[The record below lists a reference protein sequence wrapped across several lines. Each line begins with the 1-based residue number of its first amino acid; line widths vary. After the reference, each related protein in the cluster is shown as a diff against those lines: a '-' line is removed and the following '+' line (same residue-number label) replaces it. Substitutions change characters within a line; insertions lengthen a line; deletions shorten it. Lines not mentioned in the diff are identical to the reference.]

1 MATAKEQLLS
11 MMNPQQARL
20 LDQQMRGQQVA
31 QRSQGAG
38 MLSGLVQAY
47 TGMGDVAQRATGITP
62 MGRNEQMARS
72 NTEKT
77 TTMLANK
84 RGNAIKAVMT
94 SKRPQEQKMNM
105 VSAIKNDATGEFSD
119 KIIEELTLGSSK
131 GGTPATKV
139 LSDGSVIQVN
149 NSGMAT
155 EVRPP
160 TLAGMMNQ
168 SVDGLNE
175 SYSRDSIDKAQLVL
189 MEGRKDKLSPEEL
202 HAKVQKTLDP
212 KLKEPVAERM
222 GEIAGLANNYGM
234 FTEQLP
240 RLKEALDNANLGVF
254 GDGLQFMQKV
264 VQEVTGVKFESTSD
278 SELIDRFFSKEVLNA
293 GQFLKGSF
301 SDKDIK
307 FLKDAVGNRGFTR
320 DGLKEAVVDLATAKE
335 VAYKTKQEFNSL
347 KTNRLRNS
355 YDFEKAAIE
364 FYDGAYN
371 KYRAELGL
379 GPKKGKPNNALLPDL
394 GKPLS
399 SDAAN
404 DIKDFNDFFGN
415 KKTK

>member
-1 MATAKEQLLS
+1 MPTAQEQLLS

-20 LDQQMRGQQVA
+20 LDQQMRQQSNI
-31 QRSQGAG
+31 QKSKGAG
-38 MLSGLVQAY
+38 MLSGLVQGTLGSMDTLQGAF
-47 TGMGDVAQRATGITP
+47 GQTP
-62 MGRNEQMARS
+62 MGANEQMARS
-72 NTEKT
+72 NIEKT
-77 TTMLANK
+77 TASMANK
-84 RGNAIKAVMT
+84 RGAAIKAVMT
-94 SKRPQEQKMNM
+94 SNKPQAQKMSL
-105 VSAIKNDATGEFSD
+105 VSAIKNDATGKFAD
-119 KIIEELTLGSSK
+119 KVIEELTLGSSK

-240 RLKEALDNANLGVF
+240 RLKEALDNANVGVF
-254 GDGLQFMQKV
+254 GEGLQFMQKV
-264 VQEVTGVKFESTSD
+264 VQEITGVKFEATTD
-278 SELIDRFFSKEVLNA
+278 SQLIDRFFSKEVLNA

-320 DGLKEAVVDLATAKE
+320 DGLREAVVDLATAKE

-355 YDFEKAAIE
+355 YNFEEAAME
-364 FYDGAYN
+364 FYDESYN

-379 GPKKGKPNNALLPDL
+379 GPKKGKPNNTLLPDL

-415 KKTK
+415 K